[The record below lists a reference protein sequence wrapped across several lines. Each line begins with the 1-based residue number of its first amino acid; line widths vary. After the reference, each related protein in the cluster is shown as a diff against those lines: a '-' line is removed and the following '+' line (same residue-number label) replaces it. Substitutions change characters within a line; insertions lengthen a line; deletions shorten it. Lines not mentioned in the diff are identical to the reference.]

1 MRKYEISCTIILQ
14 SLAQIKKM
22 YKDDWGTILGNCD
35 SLLFLGCKEYDT
47 QEYISKQLGKAP
59 IRTRGTSMSKSGKGS
74 YSESYSVT
82 ARDLMTP
89 DEVGLL
95 PNDEC
100 IYMLRGVRPFRDKK
114 HPYTTHPNYKLTA
127 DADNKKNAYTFKPA
141 AIRKTYEEDEE
152 TDSKKP
158 VGVDVDNSNANNA
171 SSKEVPEIKNASE
184 TSASKYSTSAP
195 NGYTS
200 NVKADSDIYN
210 NYAESSRMI
219 SESRRQRRSKESREA
234 NYKEI
239 REANRKYNNAVARY
253 SYSSSIVGTSADM
266 DIENPNA
273 SINAATDHISSE
285 SDMNKAISETMQ
297 TFMDRYEQSDGSDML
312 SLFIKTMSKAPES
325 NKLSGSLAINTT
337 SEVRDDVDETF
348 SDEMREN
355 TKSSVAKI
363 MEVVSESII
372 VENHKTDPSM
382 TKVGVS
388 EYEIDTNNYEITMM
402 SSSSN

>member
-1 MRKYEISCTIILQ
+1 MRQ
-14 SLAQIKKM
+14 
-22 YKDDWGTILGNCD
+22 
-35 SLLFLGCKEYDT
+35 
-47 QEYISKQLGKAP
+47 
-59 IRTRGTSMSKSGKGS
+59 
-74 YSESYSVT
+74 
-82 ARDLMTP
+82 
-89 DEVGLL
+89 
-95 PNDEC
+95 
-100 IYMLRGVRPFRDKK
+100 
-114 HPYTTHPNYKLTA
+114 
-127 DADNKKNAYTFKPA
+127 
-141 AIRKTYEEDEE
+141 
-152 TDSKKP
+152 
-158 VGVDVDNSNANNA
+158 
-171 SSKEVPEIKNASE
+171 
-184 TSASKYSTSAP
+184 
-195 NGYTS
+195 
-200 NVKADSDIYN
+200 ADSDIYN

-219 SESRRQRRSKESREA
+219 SENRRQRRNKESREA
-234 NYKEI
+234 SYKEI

-285 SDMNKAISETMQ
+285 SDMYNTLSETMQ

-388 EYEIDTNNYEITMM
+388 EYEIDTNNYESTMM